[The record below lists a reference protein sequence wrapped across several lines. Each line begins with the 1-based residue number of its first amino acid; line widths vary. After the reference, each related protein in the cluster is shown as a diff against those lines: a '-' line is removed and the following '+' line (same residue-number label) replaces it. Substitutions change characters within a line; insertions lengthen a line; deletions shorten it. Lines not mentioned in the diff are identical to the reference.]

1 MNIANSITDIIGNTP
16 LIKLNAVSE
25 ATGNIILGKCEFM
38 NPTHSVKDR
47 LAKGVIEDAIAKG
60 KIIEGTV
67 IVEPT
72 SGNTGIGLA
81 AICASLGI
89 ELVLTMPSSMSIER
103 RQLMQALGA
112 KIVLTEPSLGMKGCV
127 DEANK
132 ILQNTP
138 NSVMVYQFD
147 NEANVQ
153 MHKTTTVVEILRD
166 TDNKVDFFV
175 AGAGTS
181 GTITGVGEGLK
192 EANIGA
198 QIVLVEPD
206 KSPLIATG
214 TAGPHKIQ
222 GIGPNFVPSIL
233 NRDIIDQFVTVS
245 VEESIEYSRA
255 VSKTEGLLVGISSG
269 ANIAATVKLA
279 NEHKNEQKVFVT
291 ILCDT
296 GERYLST
303 GLYATEEGA

>member
-47 LAKGVIEDAIAKG
+47 LAKGVIEDAIATG
-60 KIIEGTV
+60 KIVKGTI

-89 ELVLTMPSSMSIER
+89 ELILTMPSSMSVER
-103 RQLMQALGA
+103 RQLMQAMGA
-112 KIVLTEPSLGMKGCV
+112 KIVLTEPSLGMKGSI

-132 ILQNTP
+132 ILQDTP
-138 NSVMVYQFD
+138 NAVMMYQFD
-147 NEANVQ
+147 NDANVQ
-153 MHKTTTVVEILRD
+153 AHKNTTVPEIIRD
-166 TDNKVDFFV
+166 TNNQVDFFV

-192 EANIGA
+192 ESNPNT

-214 TAGPHKIQ
+214 SAGPHKIQ

-233 NRDIIDQFVTVS
+233 NRDIIDRFLTVS
-245 VEESIEYSRA
+245 VEESIECSRTI
-255 VSKTEGLLVGISSG
+255 SKTEGLLVGISSG
-269 ANIAATVKLA
+269 ANVAATVKLA
-279 NEHKNEQKVFVT
+279 NEYKNANKVFVT
-291 ILCDT
+291 VLCDT

-303 GLYATEEGA
+303 GLYAIDEA

>member
-47 LAKGVIEDAIAKG
+47 LAKGVIEDAIATG
-60 KIIEGTV
+60 KIVKGTI

-89 ELVLTMPSSMSIER
+89 ELILTMPSSMSVER
-103 RQLMQALGA
+103 RQLMQAMGA
-112 KIVLTEPSLGMKGCV
+112 KIVLTEPSLGMKGSI

-132 ILQNTP
+132 ILQDTP
-138 NSVMVYQFD
+138 NAVMMYQFD
-147 NEANVQ
+147 NDANVQ
-153 MHKTTTVVEILRD
+153 AHKNTTVPEIIRD
-166 TDNKVDFFV
+166 TNNQVDFFV

-192 EANIGA
+192 ESNPNT

-214 TAGPHKIQ
+214 AAGPHKIQ

-233 NRDIIDQFVTVS
+233 NRDIIDRFLTVS
-245 VEESIEYSRA
+245 VEESIECSRTI
-255 VSKTEGLLVGISSG
+255 SKTEGLLVGISSG
-269 ANIAATVKLA
+269 ANVAATVKLA
-279 NEHKNEQKVFVT
+279 NEYKNANKVFVT
-291 ILCDT
+291 VLCDT

-303 GLYATEEGA
+303 GLYAIDEA

>member
-47 LAKGVIEDAIAKG
+47 LAKGVIEDAIATG
-60 KIIEGTV
+60 KIVKGTI

-89 ELVLTMPSSMSIER
+89 ELILTMPSSMSVER
-103 RQLMQALGA
+103 RQLMQAMGA
-112 KIVLTEPSLGMKGCV
+112 KIVLTEPSLGMKGSI

-132 ILQNTP
+132 ILQDTP
-138 NSVMVYQFD
+138 NAVMMYQFD
-147 NEANVQ
+147 NDANVQ
-153 MHKTTTVVEILRD
+153 AHKNTTVPEIIRD
-166 TDNKVDFFV
+166 TNNQVDFFV

-192 EANIGA
+192 ESNPNT

-214 TAGPHKIQ
+214 AAGPHKIQ

-233 NRDIIDQFVTVS
+233 NRDIIDRFLTVS
-245 VEESIEYSRA
+245 VEESIECSRTI
-255 VSKTEGLLVGISSG
+255 SKTEGLLVGISSG
-269 ANIAATVKLA
+269 ANVAATVKLA
-279 NEHKNEQKVFVT
+279 NEYKNANKVFVT
-291 ILCDT
+291 VLCDT

-303 GLYATEEGA
+303 GLYATDEA